1 MDLQARKLSLI
12 DWLLHLEDE
21 EMIQQLEEIFN
32 DSVHPNTVAN
42 DEMYSRQLESIKDIQ
57 AGKVTAHKD
66 VRQQF
71 GL

>member
-21 EMIQQLEEIFN
+21 ALINQLEEMYN
-32 DSVHPNTVAN
+32 DSIHPEAVSNK
-42 DEMYSRQLESIKDIQ
+42 EMLHRHLESIKDIQ
-57 AGKVTAHKD
+57 AGNVID
-66 VRQQF
+66 NDSVRQQF

>member
-1 MDLQARKLSLI
+1 MDFQARKLSLI

-21 EMIQQLEEIFN
+21 VMIKQLEEMYNESI
-32 DSVHPNTVAN
+32 HPDVVS
-42 DEMYSRQLESIKDIQ
+42 DKEMLKRQIESIKDIQ
-57 AGKVTAHKD
+57 AGNVTNHKS